1 MPNTNW
7 MPASSS
13 TRTTAWGTS
22 SSSGIISGLL
32 ERGFDVLDPV
42 RGRVAVEVHRPLVR
56 AVLPAEPFGRRLR
69 EDLHDVRVH
78 APMPGGQR
86 GRPPAAPAIVD
97 LPVDLLDPE
106 AAHLGRPLLAPEHA
120 AGVLLPEEDVRQ
132 RVLHGPRRPSLRA
145 RH

>member
-22 SSSGIISGLL
+22 SSSGIITGLL

-42 RGRVAVEVHRPLVR
+42 GRRVAVEVQRPLVSP
-56 AVLPAEPFGRRLR
+56 VLATEELSWRLR
-69 EDLHDVRVH
+69 EGLHDLGLH
-78 APMPGGQR
+78 PPMPGHER
-86 GRPPAAPAIVD
+86 GRPPAAPAVVD

-106 AAHLGRPLLAPEHA
+106 AAHLGQA
-120 AGVLLPEEDVRQ
+120 Q
-132 RVLHGPRRPSLRA
+132 F
-145 RH
+145 